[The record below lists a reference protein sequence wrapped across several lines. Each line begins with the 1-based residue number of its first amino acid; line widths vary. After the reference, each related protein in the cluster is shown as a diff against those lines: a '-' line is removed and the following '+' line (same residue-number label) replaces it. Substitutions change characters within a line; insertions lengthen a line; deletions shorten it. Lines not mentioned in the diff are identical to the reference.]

1 MTEAR
6 TWISNWLAQH
16 GREHAATIDPSI
28 DFVACGVIDSFATIQ
43 LIAEI
48 EEEFA
53 ISFGTEDFQSPKFTT
68 IEGMARVVERLNV
81 ANGDGGIKHG

>member
-6 TWISNWLAQH
+6 TWIRNWLAQH
-16 GREHAATIDPSI
+16 GSENAATIDSSI

-48 EEEFA
+48 EEEFSL
-53 ISFGTEDFQSPKFTT
+53 SFGTEDFQSPKFTT
-68 IEGMARVVERLNV
+68 IEGMASVVERLN
-81 ANGDGGIKHG
+81 ADNGGMKHG